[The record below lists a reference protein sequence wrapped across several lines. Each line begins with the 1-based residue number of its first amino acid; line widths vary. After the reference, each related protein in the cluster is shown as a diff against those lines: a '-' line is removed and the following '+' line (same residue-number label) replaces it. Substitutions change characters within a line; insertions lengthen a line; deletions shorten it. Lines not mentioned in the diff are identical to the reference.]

1 MMKFRCWIATAVIGF
16 LLTAATIVPGFAAEA
31 FNVRFSY
38 KFKGEY
44 GFLLLGQAKGLY
56 ADAGLDVK
64 FGEGAGSPA
73 ALGALIQGQ
82 EDVVVLPA
90 IFAISAIQKGM
101 PIKIVALYQPAAP
114 SVILSHANNPIN
126 VPKDLEGKTIAA
138 PVGELG
144 TTYLG
149 IFCEKNNI
157 DCSKIKKI
165 QIDIQARV
173 AQFLGNRIDAI
184 AAYRTNDLPIIE
196 TKANA
201 KLVVLDQV
209 QYGLAVPGLAVVTS
223 NSKITQRGDALK
235 RFLKATSAAIEAT
248 RKDPT
253 AATSALKAAWPS
265 APSDAIVQTQ
275 IEETSKSIPA
285 ATDRP
290 LGWTRTQSIEDA
302 LKLLESTETSS
313 ARKNLSDYYTND
325 FLK

>member
-1 MMKFRCWIATAVIGF
+1 MKKFHCRVATATIGF
-16 LLTAATIVPGFAAEA
+16 LLIAACIVPAFATEQ

-44 GFLLLGQAKGLY
+44 GFMLLGQANGLY

-82 EDVVVLPA
+82 EDVVILPA

-114 SVILSHANNPIN
+114 SVILSHADNPIN

-138 PVGELG
+138 PVGETG

-149 IFCEKNNI
+149 IFCEKNNV

-184 AAYRTNDLPIIE
+184 SAYKTNDLPIIE
-196 TKANA
+196 TNADA
-201 KLVVLDQV
+201 KLVVLDEV
-209 QYGLAVPGLAVVTS
+209 KYGLAVPGLAVVTS
-223 NSKITQRGDALK
+223 ASKIAQRGDALR
-235 RFLKATSAAIEAT
+235 RFLKATSTAIEAT
-248 RKDPT
+248 RKDPA
-253 AATSALKAAWPS
+253 AATSALKKAWPS
-265 APSDAIVQTQ
+265 APSDAIVRTQ
-275 IEETSKSIPA
+275 IEETSKSIPV
-285 ATDRP
+285 ATDKP
-290 LGWTRTQSIEDA
+290 LGWTRAEYIEDA
-302 LKLLESTETSS
+302 LKLLESTEAIGT
-313 ARKNLSDYYTND
+313 RKDLSDFYTND